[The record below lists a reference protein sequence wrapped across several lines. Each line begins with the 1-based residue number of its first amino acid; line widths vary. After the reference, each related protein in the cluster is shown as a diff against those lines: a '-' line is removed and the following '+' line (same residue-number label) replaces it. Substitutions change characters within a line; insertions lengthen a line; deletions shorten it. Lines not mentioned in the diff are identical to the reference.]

1 MTIGAGDR
9 NAPPL
14 DGAAAPWRHVAM
26 QTLPEPLPALAA
38 AATRLATPCGDVP
51 DGLVWHRWGPAA
63 GTPILL
69 FHGGSGSWR
78 HWARTIPALAATR
91 PVYAPDLPGLGLSAM
106 PADPASPED
115 AAAALLDGIPRLFD
129 GPFHLCGFSF
139 GAMISSL
146 VAAGSG
152 ARLRSLTLIGTAS
165 LGTPRQPVTLTK
177 LREKAGAERVDAHRA
192 NLQAIMLH
200 RPESID
206 AAALAIQ
213 EWNTV
218 HARMRSRGFATSTRV
233 RDALPRIQA
242 PVQAIWGARDQVAYP
257 ALDLRIEALH
267 AARPDVAVTVLP
279 GTGHWAAYEAPDAVN
294 ALLLDFIARHDPVTA
309 AARS

>member
-1 MTIGAGDR
+1 MTIRPVIRNGA
-9 NAPPL
+9 PL
-14 DGAAAPWRHVAM
+14 DGGAAAWRHGAM
-26 QTLPEPLPALAA
+26 QVLPEPLPALAA
-38 AATRLATPCGDVP
+38 AATRFTTPCGGVP

-63 GTPILL
+63 GTPIIL

-78 HWARTIPALAATR
+78 HWARNIPVLAETR

-106 PADPASPED
+106 PADPAGPEE
-115 AAAALLDGIPRLFD
+115 AAAALLDGIPHLLD

-139 GAMISSL
+139 GAMISGL
-146 VAAGSG
+146 VAAGAG
-152 ARLRSLTLIGTAS
+152 TRLRSLTLIGAAS
-165 LGTPRQPVTLTK
+165 LGTPRQPVVLTK
-177 LREKAGAERVDAHRA
+177 LREKSGGDRLDAHRA
-192 NLQAIMLH
+192 NLGAIMLH

-218 HARMRSRGFATSTRV
+218 HARMRSRGFATSTRL

-257 ALDLRIEALH
+257 ALDGRIEALR
-267 AARPDVAVTVLP
+267 AVRPDVTVTVLP
-279 GTGHWAAYEAPDAVN
+279 DTGHWAAYEAPDAVN
-294 ALLLDFIARHDPVTA
+294 GLLRDFIARTDMG
-309 AARS
+309 